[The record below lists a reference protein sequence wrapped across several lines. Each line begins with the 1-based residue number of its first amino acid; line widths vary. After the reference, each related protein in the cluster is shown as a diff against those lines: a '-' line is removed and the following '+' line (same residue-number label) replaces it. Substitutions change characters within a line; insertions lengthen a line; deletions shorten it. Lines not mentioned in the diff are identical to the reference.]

1 MSQEKNVELN
11 IEELKGFLNH
21 IINNN
26 RHLQSQGKVPVT
38 VNVEGGAGI
47 GKTSAIHQVAKE
59 HNLSF
64 VRINLAQ
71 IEELGDL
78 VGFPVRQF
86 QMCMPLPEGG
96 IKPMVKK
103 MVKKTIETPKVI
115 KKQVME
121 GGVPVVK
128 DVTVMVK
135 TITEVEE
142 EVEATLEDTCQWI
155 DEQAFDT
162 YIAKGYTYLN
172 VNRMAYCPP
181 EWISNLGEG
190 GILLVDDYT
199 RADQR
204 FLQACMTLIE
214 TQKYISWALPKDWHI
229 ILTTNPDD
237 GEYLVTPMDSAQ
249 KTRFISVNLKFDVE
263 VWGKWAEA
271 EGIDSRCINFLLM
284 HPELVTRDVN
294 ARSITTFFNCISS
307 VPDFA
312 KDLPLVKMIGDGSV
326 GATFSTM
333 FATFINNRL
342 DKLISPKD
350 MLLHKDDKFVIEE
363 MGKSIGKGQDYRA
376 DIASVLTT
384 RLINYSLHYAENN
397 SIDQPTINRLINIST
412 EENVLNDD
420 LRYVLVKKL
429 LTNKGKFQK
438 IMVDQEVLKM
448 ASR

>member
-11 IEELKGFLNH
+11 IEQLKGFLKH
-21 IINNN
+21 IIANN
-26 RHLQSQGKVPVT
+26 RYLQSQGKVPVT

-47 GKTSAIHQVAKE
+47 GKTSAISQIAKE
-59 HNLSF
+59 DNLSF

-86 QMCMPLPEGG
+86 QMCLPTTG
-96 IKPMVKK
+96 VKK
-103 MVKKTIETPKVI
+103 MIKKIVKKTIEEPKVV

-121 GGVPVVK
+121 GGALVTK
-128 DVTVMVK
+128 DVTMMVK
-135 TITEVEE
+135 TIKDEEVEVEE
-142 EVEATLEDTCQWI
+142 NTADNCEWI

-249 KTRFISVNLKFDVE
+249 KTRFISVNLKFDVD

-271 EGIDSRCINFLLM
+271 DGIDSRCINFLLM

-307 VPDFA
+307 IPDFS
-312 KDLPLVKMIGDGSV
+312 KDLPLIKMIGDGSV
-326 GATFSTM
+326 GATFSSM
-333 FATFINNRL
+333 FTLFINNRL

-350 MLLHKDDKFVIEE
+350 MLLHKSDDHVLGEMSKVI
-363 MGKSIGKGQDYRA
+363 GIGKDYRA

-384 RLINYSLHYAENN
+384 RLINYSLYYAENN
-397 SIDQPTINRLINIST
+397 TIGQPTIDRLIQIST
-412 EENVLNDD
+412 KEDILNDD

-429 LTNKGKFQK
+429 LTNKGKFQR
-438 IMVDQEVLKM
+438 IMTDKAVLEM
-448 ASR
+448 SSR